1 MLSGMIFSK
10 GELQP
15 PGPPSWPI
23 VGFLFYLKKSPHCS
37 MEELVKKYKPI
48 MYLWLGYL
56 DHVVISNVEMAMEVL
71 KIFDAK
77 FESMLHMLASNYM
90 GLG

>member
-1 MLSGMIFSK
+1 
-10 GELQP
+10 
-15 PGPPSWPI
+15 
-23 VGFLFYLKKSPHCS
+23 
-37 MEELVKKYKPI
+37 MEKLVKIYRPF
-48 MYLWLGYL
+48 MYLQLGYL
-56 DHVVISNVEMAMEVL
+56 DHVVTSNVEMAMEVL